1 MKAERELARAAEN
14 LFLEFSQ
21 DGGVHNF
28 FEVVKNTPRIGD
40 LPPMYLL
47 FFFFFFLISFLSS
60 NELQF

>member
-28 FEVVKNTPRIGD
+28 FEVVKNTPKIGD

-47 FFFFFFLISFLSS
+47 FCSLFVISFLSS